1 MSTEL
6 DWRPEPSAE
15 EREAG
20 KRWLARREGGGA
32 FCIAFCVWPSP
43 KIAGVWYLSDGGE
56 RLVYPGRYE
65 FAHVDENLQ
74 ATPWPV
80 PEPAWGAECRAALEP
95 VLGAGEWSKS
105 RRDFV
110 YFGDWAVWTAAV
122 DEAGVCCYVAPTR
135 EIGVRGVGFI
145 SWPHAAQFI
154 RAVQERVVGEVADW
168 LKPRTVWTSLAEQLR
183 SGAWRGE

>member
-1 MSTEL
+1 MSSEWRRGPIDPATVPEGADICGREGPGRRIMSTSGSESHLEHRCLDSQSGDWL
-6 DWRPEPSAE
+6 DWLE
-15 EREAG
+15 
-20 KRWLARREGGGA
+20 
-32 FCIAFCVWPSP
+32 
-43 KIAGVWYLSDGGE
+43 
-56 RLVYPGRYE
+56 
-65 FAHVDENLQ
+65 
-74 ATPWPV
+74 
-80 PEPAWGAECRAALEP
+80 PEPAWVAECRAALEP
-95 VLGAGEWSKS
+95 VLGVGEWSKS

-154 RAVQERVVGEVADW
+154 RAVQ
-168 LKPRTVWTSLAEQLR
+168 LR

>member
-95 VLGAGEWSKS
+95 VLGAGEWRS
-105 RRDFV
+105 DTGWLL
-110 YFGDWAVWTAAV
+110 FGRWSATIASDGSGLLVV
-122 DEAGVCCYVAPTR
+122 VGPSDKPMYVKR
-135 EIGVRGVGFI
+135 
-145 SWPHAAQFI
+145 WPHAAQFI
-154 RAVQERVVGEVADW
+154 RAAQDRTAEEVADW
-168 LKPRTVWTSLAEQLR
+168 MDRSGWASCARQLR
-183 SGAWRGE
+183 SGAWREMEVRG

>member
-95 VLGAGEWSKS
+95 VLGAGEYDADGDGLLFPGGWVAWMDGNG
-105 RRDFV
+105 RRML
-110 YFGDWAVWTAAV
+110 AATTAEPRV
-122 DEAGVCCYVAPTR
+122 HVL
-135 EIGVRGVGFI
+135 
-145 SWPHAAQFI
+145 SWPHAAEFI
-154 RAVQERVVGEVADW
+154 RAVQDRTAADVADW
-168 LKPRTVWTSLAEQLR
+168 MDRSGWASCARQLR
-183 SGAWRGE
+183 SGAWREMEVRG